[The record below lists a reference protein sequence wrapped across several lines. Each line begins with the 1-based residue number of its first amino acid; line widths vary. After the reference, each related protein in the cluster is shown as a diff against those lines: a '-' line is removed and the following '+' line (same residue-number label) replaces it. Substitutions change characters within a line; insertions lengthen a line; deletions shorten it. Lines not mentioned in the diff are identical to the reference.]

1 MSRALEIHPATSDRW
16 DDLVELFERPGPRG
30 GHRNSPASGC
40 FCMYWRKRSNGNVAL
55 NKRRMASIV
64 RAGRE
69 PGLLAYDGDTPIGWV
84 SVAPREEF
92 ELLLRSPQY
101 RPRDEDNGV
110 WAIVCFTIDREV
122 RRHGIASAL
131 LEAAV
136 SHAFGRGAKAVE
148 GYPHVAKVD
157 DYMGSVQL
165 FERAGFVRAR
175 DANKRAVYR
184 VERQ

>member
-1 MSRALEIHPATSDRW
+1 MTRRYEVHGVTPDRW
-16 DDLVELFERPGPRG
+16 PDMVDLFERRGRRG

-40 FCMYWRKRSNGNVAL
+40 WCMYWRRRSNGNVAL
-55 NKRRMASIV
+55 NKRRMGAIV

-69 PGLLAYDGDTPIGWV
+69 PGLLAYDDGAAVGWI

-92 ELLLRSPQY
+92 AVLLRSPQY

-136 SHAFGRGAKAVE
+136 SHAFGRGAKALE